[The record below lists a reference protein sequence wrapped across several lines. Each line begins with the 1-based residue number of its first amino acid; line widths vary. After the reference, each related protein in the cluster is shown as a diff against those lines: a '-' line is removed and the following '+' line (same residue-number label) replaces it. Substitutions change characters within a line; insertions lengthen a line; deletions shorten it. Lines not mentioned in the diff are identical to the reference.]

1 MSKNRYAHKPETYT
15 EPDDDNPSSNLHFSD
30 ILQAR
35 VTRRQTVIGGL
46 SATTAALFGS
56 LSLSACGGSSDNAP
70 PATTPAT
77 PTTPPPA
84 AKPALNF
91 TAVGHSLDDI
101 VKVPAGYSIGVLYA
115 LGDPQ
120 HFGDASWA
128 GGGSETAESYERRA
142 GDHHDGMRFFGLAD
156 DGTYAASRSDR
167 GLLCLNHEN
176 ITQVYLHP
184 AGPTTVAGVRPAAE
198 VDKEVNC
205 HGVSVLELKRTTGNA
220 LQYVRGSALNRR
232 LTAASRFAIEGPAAG
247 TARMKTLYSTD
258 GTATRGTVNNCANGY
273 TPWGT
278 YLTCE
283 ENWAGYFK
291 RATTD
296 GARTDTASLDRYGV
310 KTGQAGNY
318 GWSTPTGDLYRR
330 WDTSATAAA
339 DGAGDYRNVANTF
352 GWIVEIDPFD
362 PAAMPVKRTALGRF
376 GHEGCQPATPVEGQ
390 PLVFYMG
397 DDSRNE
403 YVYKF
408 VSKAPWSAADKGLAA
423 GAKYLNEGTL
433 FVAKFNADGSGNW
446 IALDKSNPALA
457 SFASNADILIDTRL
471 AADAVGATKM
481 DRPEWT
487 AVHPVNGEVYLTLTN
502 GTTAVRPQ
510 GATDAANPRPGN
522 VNGHIVRWREANSRA
537 DATQFQWDVYLF
549 GSPSAEAPG
558 YNLSALTDNNDFSS
572 PDGLWF
578 DSRGVLWI
586 ETDDG
591 AYTST
596 TNCMLLAATPGQVG
610 DGGTITAGG
619 GTQTFKGANPGE
631 QNLRRFLVGPKE
643 CELTGIAMTPD
654 NKTLIV
660 NIQHPGEGGTISKLT
675 SHWPES
681 QTNAGSTAR
690 PRSATIFITK
700 DDGGVIGV

>member
-1 MSKNRYAHKPETYT
+1 MSKNRHAHKPETYT
-15 EPDDDNPSSNLHFSD
+15 EPDDDNPSANFHFTD
-30 ILQAR
+30 ILNAR
-35 VTRRQTVIGGL
+35 LTRRQTVIGGL

-56 LSLSACGGSSDNAP
+56 FSLSACGGSSSDN
-70 PATTPAT
+70 PATPAT
-77 PTTPPPA
+77 PPVTKA
-84 AKPALNF
+84 ALNF
-91 TAVGHSLDDI
+91 SAVGHSLDDI
-101 VKVPAGYSIGVLYA
+101 VKVPAGYSVGVLYA

-120 HFGDASWA
+120 QFGDASWSGNGA
-128 GGGSETAESYERRA
+128 ETGESYDRRA
-142 GDHHDGMRFFGLAD
+142 GDHHDGMHFFGLAD

-167 GLLCLNHEN
+167 GVLCVNHEN
-176 ITQVYLHP
+176 ITQAYLHA
-184 AGPTTVAGVRPAAE
+184 AGPTTVAGARPAAE

-205 HGVSVLELKRTTGNA
+205 HGVSVLELKRATGNA
-220 LQYVRGSALNRR
+220 LQYVRASRLNRR

-247 TARMKTLYSTD
+247 SARMKTLYAAD
-258 GTATRGTVNNCANGY
+258 GAATRGTVNNCANGY

-291 RATTD
+291 RAATD
-296 GARTDTASLDRYGV
+296 TARTDAKSLDRYGV
-310 KTGQAGNY
+310 KTGQSGNY
-318 GWSTPTGDLYRR
+318 GWSTPEGDLYRR
-330 WDTSATAAA
+330 WDTSSTAAV
-339 DGAGDYRNVANTF
+339 DGSADYRNIANTF
-352 GWIVEIDPFD
+352 GWVVEIDPFD
-362 PAAMPVKRTALGRF
+362 PASTPVKRTALGRF
-376 GHEGCQPATPVEGQ
+376 GHEGCQPANPVEGQ

-403 YVYKF
+403 YIYKF
-408 VSKAPWSAADKGLAA
+408 VSKAPWSAADKGRAA
-423 GAKYLNEGTL
+423 GATYLNEGTL
-433 FVAKFNADGSGNW
+433 YVAKFNADGTGSW
-446 IALDKSNPALA
+446 VALSTSNPALA
-457 SFASNADILIDTRL
+457 SFASDADILIDTRL
-471 AADAVGATKM
+471 AADIVGATKM

-487 AVHPVNGEVYLTLTN
+487 AVHPTNGEVYVTLTN
-502 GTTAVRPQ
+502 GTSAVRPQ
-510 GATDAANPRPGN
+510 SATDAANPRPGN

-610 DGGTITAGG
+610 DGGAITAGG
-619 GTQTFKGANPGE
+619 GTATLKGANPGE

-654 NKTLIV
+654 NKTLMV
-660 NIQHPGEGGTISKLT
+660 NIQHPGEGGTASKLT
-675 SHWPES
+675 SHWPDS
-681 QTNAGSTAR
+681 QGNAASTAR

-700 DDGGVIGV
+700 DDGGAIGI